1 MKTTTIGDLPEEL
14 VSAILSRLPVK
25 VLVLCKCVCK
35 PWCGLIGRPDF
46 VKQHFDHENNQ
57 QRLLIR
63 IEVPDRARYRHALYV
78 DESFSEYEEPSHLQI
93 PGRPAADV
101 SDLIGPLN
109 GVFCVVSM
117 SPWGPMALLN
127 PAMRQ
132 FKPLPMVQEIDE
144 ENLEFSFSVLAL
156 GLDPSTGDYKVV
168 LILNFWDSSEEDY
181 HCVVNVCSSESDS
194 WRVLEDVDPIV
205 ANSHAISSLCCT
217 YLNGVYYWAVT
228 YHYHTDVAIL
238 MALDMRTDRF
248 RKIQVTGCDDR
259 GDNYLAWCGDS
270 LALLKCYECGAIDIW
285 IMQNEEC
292 WIKSS
297 RVSPLEGIRS
307 LFCFWRNNQLL
318 LETMSSFLALYDLST
333 QEVRT
338 FEACI
343 LEEDYYACSYFIY
356 KESLVSIKGEAGKCK
371 LWDTSSDFIQNFF
384 EIPPDILMNL

>member
-1 MKTTTIGDLPEEL
+1 MKTTTIGNLPEEL

-35 PWCGLIGRPDF
+35 PWCGLIGSPDF

-63 IEVPDRARYRHALYV
+63 IEVPDQDRYRHALYV

-93 PGRPAADV
+93 PDPGEGL
-101 SDLIGPLN
+101 SFLIGPLN
-109 GVFCVVSM
+109 GVFCVVFMGS
-117 SPWGPMALLN
+117 WGPMALLN

-132 FKPLPMVQEIDE
+132 FKPLPMVQETDE
-144 ENLEFSFSVLAL
+144 EDLEFTGSELAL

-168 LILNFWDSSEEDY
+168 LILNFWDRWEEDY
-181 HCVVNVCSSESDS
+181 HCVVNVCTSESDS

-205 ANSHAISSLCCT
+205 ANSCASSSLGCT
-217 YLNGVYYWAVT
+217 YLNGVYYWLVT

-238 MALDMRTDRF
+238 MALDMRTDKF

-259 GDNYLAWCGDS
+259 GGYIALCGDS
-270 LALLKCYECGAIDIW
+270 LALLKCYQDGTIDVW

-297 RVSPLEGIRS
+297 RVGPLEGIKG
-307 LFCFWRNNQLL
+307 LVCFWRNNQLL
-318 LETMSSFLALYDLST
+318 FETMSSFLALCDLST
-333 QEVRT
+333 REVRT

-343 LEEDYYACSYFIY
+343 QKEDYYSCRYFIY

-384 EIPPDILMNL
+384 KIPPDILMHL